1 MYAIDY
7 LDNMVSCLAFPERE
21 QNTRIRHDRI
31 LVIRRKVRSGKY
43 DIAKHLDIVVDRL
56 IEDILV
62 QNPENRQNRGLLSR
76 M

>member
-1 MYAIDY
+1 MYAIDNLY
-7 LDNMVSCLAFPERE
+7 NMVSCLPVPERE
-21 QNTRIRHDRI
+21 QNTRIRHDRVP
-31 LVIRRKVRSGKY
+31 VIRRKLRSGKY

-62 QNPENRQNRGLLSR
+62 QNPENPQNRGQLIR